1 MIALK
6 WNFMTISKTYV
17 CANEEK
23 TNDVANV
30 KEELDEFYEESI

>member
-1 MIALK
+1 MKI
-6 WNFMTISKTYV
+6 WKTGL
-17 CANEEK
+17 CANEKK